1 VGSGGRRGVEVFVQR
16 LIFAIALMALF
27 ATAPSAQAEGVAL
40 TFDDLPTMSL
50 SDDAGYAADTTR
62 ALLAGLRR
70 HHVPATG
77 FVIGDK
83 LDGDPGQARLAD
95 QWLRAGMGLG
105 NHTDSH
111 LSLNKTPVA
120 DYIADVAHAD
130 ARLRPLLAARHRP
143 LRWFRHPY
151 LETGLTL
158 ETRRT
163 FEDWLAADGYAVAPV
178 TMENSDWMFTLPYD
192 EAVLAHDTAGAAR
205 IRQAYLDYT
214 AKTVAW
220 YRQAGRQLLGRRP
233 AFVFLLHASRLNADS
248 LDELTAM
255 LRRDHL
261 RPITLDRAMRDPAY
275 RIADA
280 YAGPDGDEWLSRW
293 SRTLGKEL
301 DWDSFPE
308 PPAEIAAA
316 NDRLDTSP

>member
-1 VGSGGRRGVEVFVQR
+1 
-16 LIFAIALMALF
+16 
-27 ATAPSAQAEGVAL
+27 
-40 TFDDLPTMSL
+40 MSL

-70 HHVPATG
+70 HHLPATG
-77 FVIGDK
+77 FVIGEK
-83 LDGDPGQARLAD
+83 LDGGPAQARLAD
-95 QWLRAGMGLG
+95 QWLRAGMPLG
-105 NHTDSH
+105 NHTYSH
-111 LSLNKTPVA
+111 ASLNKTPVA
-120 DYIADVAHAD
+120 DYIADVARAD
-130 ARLRPLLAARHRP
+130 AMLRPLVAARHRS

-163 FEDWLAADGYAVAPV
+163 FEDWLAGQGYAVAPV
-178 TMENSDWMFTLPYD
+178 TMENSDWMFALPYD

-214 AKTVAW
+214 GKAVAW

-233 AFVFLLHASRLNADS
+233 DFVFLLHASRLNADS
-248 LDELTAM
+248 LDALSTI
-255 LRRDHL
+255 LRHDHL
-261 RPITLDRAMRDPAY
+261 RPITLDHAMRDPAY

-293 SRTLGKEL
+293 SRTLGKAL

-308 PPAEIAAA
+308 PPAAISAA
-316 NDRLDTSP
+316 NDRLDTTP